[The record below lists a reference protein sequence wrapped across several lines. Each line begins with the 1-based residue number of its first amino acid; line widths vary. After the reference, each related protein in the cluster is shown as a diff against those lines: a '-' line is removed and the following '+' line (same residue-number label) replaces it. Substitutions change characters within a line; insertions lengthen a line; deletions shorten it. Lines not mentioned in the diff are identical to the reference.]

1 MRSHIAIT
9 IAAILLI
16 CCSAFGQS
24 FVNWES
30 PHVNPIDITPDGD
43 RLLVVNTADN
53 RLEVFTITGDT
64 ITAVGS
70 ISVGLDPVSVRVR
83 TNDEAWV
90 VNHISD
96 SVSIVDL
103 GAMSVIETITTGDEP
118 TDVVFAG
125 TPQRAFVSLSQ
136 LNQVSVYDPADLS
149 TPPIVLDIEGE
160 DPRALATDGENVYVA
175 IFESGNSTT
184 ALNEEFFVSNPN
196 FNPYPGDPNPPPN
209 DGNQFSPPI
218 NPELPEPPPV
228 SIIVKKS
235 ADGSWF
241 DDNTGDWSSSVFWDL
256 HDHDVAVI
264 DVQSLAVS
272 YITSA
277 MNLNMHLDVSSNGLV
292 AVVGTDAIN
301 HVRFEPNVNGI
312 FVRVI
317 LATMTAG
324 STQADVVLDLNPH
337 LSYETP
343 TVPQETRDLSIGD
356 PRAIKFN
363 GAGDRLYVAGMG
375 SNNVVALTP
384 DGTRIGLAEV
394 GQGATGI
401 AVDDRRNRLY
411 VVNKFDASISVVD
424 TDKLLEIDRVPFYDP
439 TPQVIRDGRPLLYST
454 HATSGLGQASCAS
467 CHIDGRMDQ
476 LAWDLGD
483 PSGDMKSFNQT
494 CISDGPCVD
503 WHPMKGPMS
512 TQTLLGLV
520 GTEPLHWRGDREDLG
535 AFNGAF
541 ESLLGDDEQLT
552 DEEMM
557 QFDAFVTT
565 LTFAPNPFR
574 NMDGSLNTQLPNGGN
589 AAQGEVL
596 FGGALGRDTT
606 KGQGFSCIGCHALPT
621 GTNSEILAPLQAGGI
636 TQNAKTAQLRS
647 VYDKVG
653 FVASAVQ
660 PSNKGFGLIHDGSFD
675 TLDNFLNFFFN
686 PTEQEAL
693 DLEAFLLSVSSD
705 THPAVGVQTTIGSNK
720 PLDPDQAALIEQMIN
735 LASANVVGLVVKG
748 VQDAIHRGYSYISG
762 DQFQSDRAK
771 ETVTTDELLSG
782 ARLGSALTFTVV
794 PAGSQVRIGIDRDE
808 DGFFDRDE
816 LDAGSDPADPKSTPD
831 NVCAADLNDDG
842 IVGAADL
849 LSLLVQWGTDPG
861 GPPDFDGDGI
871 VGASDL
877 LVLLVNWGPCP

>member
-1 MRSHIAIT
+1 
-9 IAAILLI
+9 
-16 CCSAFGQS
+16 
-24 FVNWES
+24 
-30 PHVNPIDITPDGD
+30 
-43 RLLVVNTADN
+43 
-53 RLEVFTITGDT
+53 
-64 ITAVGS
+64 
-70 ISVGLDPVSVRVR
+70 
-83 TNDEAWV
+83 
-90 VNHISD
+90 
-96 SVSIVDL
+96 
-103 GAMSVIETITTGDEP
+103 
-118 TDVVFAG
+118 
-125 TPQRAFVSLSQ
+125 
-136 LNQVSVYDPADLS
+136 
-149 TPPIVLDIEGE
+149 
-160 DPRALATDGENVYVA
+160 
-175 IFESGNSTT
+175 
-184 ALNEEFFVSNPN
+184 
-196 FNPYPGDPNPPPN
+196 
-209 DGNQFSPPI
+209 
-218 NPELPEPPPV
+218 
-228 SIIVKKS
+228 
-235 ADGSWF
+235 
-241 DDNTGDWSSSVFWDL
+241 
-256 HDHDVAVI
+256 
-264 DVQSLAVS
+264 
-272 YITSA
+272 
-277 MNLNMHLDVSSNGLV
+277 
-292 AVVGTDAIN
+292 
-301 HVRFEPNVNGI
+301 
-312 FVRVI
+312 
-317 LATMTAG
+317 
-324 STQADVVLDLNPH
+324 
-337 LSYETP
+337 
-343 TVPQETRDLSIGD
+343 
-356 PRAIKFN
+356 
-363 GAGDRLYVAGMG
+363 
-375 SNNVVALTP
+375 
-384 DGTRIGLAEV
+384 
-394 GQGATGI
+394 
-401 AVDDRRNRLY
+401 
-411 VVNKFDASISVVD
+411 
-424 TDKLLEIDRVPFYDP
+424 
-439 TPQVIRDGRPLLYST
+439 
-454 HATSGLGQASCAS
+454 
-467 CHIDGRMDQ
+467 MDQ